1 MGEPPRLTVVFSL
14 LLLVLENSRLV
25 SPRMDRPES
34 TLSLPTPLESSSSS
48 LLATRCTP
56 LSHPTA
62 RPDLR
67 KSPRK
72 SATSSRRLDI
82 TQLLFHSSQF
92 LDGME
97 TT

>member
-1 MGEPPRLTVVFSL
+1 MGELPRLTVVFSS
-14 LLLVLENSRLV
+14 LLLVLESSRLV

-48 LLATRCTP
+48 LLVTRWTP
-56 LSHPTA
+56 LSHHTA

-72 SATSSRRLDI
+72 LATSSRRLDI
-82 TQLLFHSSQF
+82 IQLLFHSSQF
-92 LDGME
+92 PDGTE
-97 TT
+97 IT